1 MDGKSN
7 FASNRTRNT
16 TKFLT
21 MRLASHSLPKPVH
34 KKTRSVKH
42 KDSAAKR
49 ARKEQKKAKAEAMD
63 IDEPVAAA
71 ARASQSEVDREEA
84 RLQRKKANAHR
95 IAYKQVK
102 KIR

>member
-1 MDGKSN
+1 
-7 FASNRTRNT
+7 
-16 TKFLT
+16 
-21 MRLASHSLPKPVH
+21 MRLPSHSLPKQVH

-49 ARKEQKKAKAEAMD
+49 ARKEQKKVKAEAMEVD
-63 IDEPVAAA
+63 TPENATAI
-71 ARASQSEVDREEA
+71 ARGTQSEMDREEA

-95 IAYKQVK
+95 VAYKHIK